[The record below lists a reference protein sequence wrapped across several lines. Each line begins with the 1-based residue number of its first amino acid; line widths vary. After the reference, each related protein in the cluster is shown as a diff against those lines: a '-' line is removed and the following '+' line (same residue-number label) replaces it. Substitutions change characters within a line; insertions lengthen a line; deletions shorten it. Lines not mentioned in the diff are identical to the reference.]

1 LKYFV
6 YYSDD
11 YYDDGGVGL
20 EACETAKDAQHFIE
34 QRISQDPT
42 KRKIEYYIV
51 IEGKER
57 ELITIESTIKV
68 GIV

>member
-1 LKYFV
+1 MKYFV
-6 YYSDD
+6 YYEDG
-11 YYDDGGVGL
+11 YCDDGDVGL
-20 EACETAKDAQHFIE
+20 ETCETAKDAQHFIE

-42 KRKIEYYIV
+42 KRKIECYTV